1 MTWIRELVYTDYKD
15 RSINIVRDTYIQV
28 LVRLRGWRPRFLC
41 LAFSDDILVIM
52 DNDDDKQTKIVRYA
66 DSKEKQHIQWDAY
79 GLPLYLPGYNLKHI
93 CENRNLDICVADTG
107 ARAVVVVNEAGTL
120 RFKYT
125 GPPAIA
131 KESFKPYGITTD
143 SQARILTT
151 DYENHRIHIV
161 NQDGFFLRY
170 IDNCGLHRP
179 WGLCLDPKDNLFVAE
194 NKGIVNKIKY
204 CK

>member
-1 MTWIRELVYTDYKD
+1 M
-15 RSINIVRDTYIQV
+15 
-28 LVRLRGWRPRFLC
+28 
-41 LAFSDDILVIM
+41 
-52 DNDDDKQTKIVRYA
+52 A
-66 DSKEKQHIQWDAY
+66 DS
-79 GLPLYLPGYNLKHI
+79 
-93 CENRNLDICVADTG
+93 G

-125 GPPAIA
+125 GSPANA
-131 KESFKPYGITTD
+131 KKSFKPYGITTD

-161 NQDGFFLRY
+161 DQDGVFLRY

-179 WGLCLDPKDNLFVAE
+179 WDLCLDPKDNLFVAE
-194 NKGIVNKIKY
+194 NKGIVKKIKY